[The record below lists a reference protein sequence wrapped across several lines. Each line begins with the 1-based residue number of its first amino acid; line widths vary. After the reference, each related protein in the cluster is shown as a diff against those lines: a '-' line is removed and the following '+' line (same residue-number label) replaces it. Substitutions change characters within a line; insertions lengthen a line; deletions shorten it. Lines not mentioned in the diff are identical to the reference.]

1 MPLNRRKFLGRT
13 AATSAGAA
21 LASAAAAVPAEA
33 RGHGRPRRR
42 YAFTVMGTTDLHGNV
57 FNWDYFTDAEF
68 DDAAHNDVGLAKIS
82 TLVDQVRKEKGRRN
96 TLLIDAGDTIQG
108 TQLSYYY
115 ARVDPITGEGG
126 PVHPMAQAMNAI
138 GYDAAALGNHE
149 FNYGI
154 PVLRKFEEQCD
165 FPLLGANAL
174 DAKTL
179 RPAFPPYWMTR
190 LRTPCGRDVKVAVL
204 GLTNPGIAIWDKVN
218 VQGKMTFPGLEEQAA
233 KWVPRLRSMGA
244 DVVIVSAHSG
254 TSGTSSYGD
263 QVPYVE
269 NAAALVAEKVAGI
282 DAILVGHA
290 HVEIPESRVV
300 NKETGREVVLSEPLK
315 WGQRLTLFDFELEWE
330 RGRWQVAS
338 VSAKVLN
345 SNTAEEDPRIVR
357 LLDAEHKKVVGYVN
371 QVIGTCS
378 AAMTA
383 TEAPYKDAPIV
394 DFINHVQ
401 AETVKAALAGTEY
414 ADLPVLSQASC
425 FSRTAAIPAGE
436 VTIRQV
442 AGLYPF
448 ENTLEA
454 RVLTGAQLK
463 DYLEFSARYYVQ
475 TPAGG
480 DVDPA
485 KLTNASDIPDYNYDA
500 VGGLT
505 YEIDIA
511 KAPGSRIAELGFDG
525 KPVDEEARFVL
536 AVNNYRAS
544 GGGNFPHV
552 AAAKQVWAN
561 SEEIRNTIIAWVQ
574 AKGTIDVSRFGSVDW
589 KLVRAIARRRKA
601 LVAEL
606 LGRFGN
612 AASVR
617 ATPREPRSQPQTGP
631 RAGSGGAAAL
641 TPFRRAAGTA

>member
-21 LASAAAAVPAEA
+21 LASAAAVVPAEA

-68 DDAAHNDVGLAKIS
+68 DDTAHNDVGLAKIS

-115 ARVDPITGEGG
+115 ARVDPITGADG
-126 PVHPMAQAMNAI
+126 PVHPMAQAMNTI

-179 RPAFPPYWMTR
+179 RPAFAPYWMTR

-300 NKETGREVVLSEPLK
+300 NKETGHEVVLSEPLK

-330 RGRWQVAS
+330 RGRWLVAS

-345 SNTAEEDPRIVR
+345 SNAAEEDPRIVR
-357 LLDAEHKKVVGYVN
+357 LLGDEHKKVVGYVN
-371 QVIGTCS
+371 QVIGTS
-378 AAMTA
+378 TAAMAA
-383 TEAPYKDAPIV
+383 TEAAYKDVPIL

-401 AETVKAALAGTEY
+401 SETVKAALAGTEY
-414 ADLPVLSQASC
+414 AALPVLSQASC
-425 FSRTAAIPAGE
+425 FSRTASIPAGE

-454 RVLTGAQLK
+454 RVLTGAQVK
-463 DYLEFSARYYVQ
+463 EYLEFSARYYVQ
-475 TPAGG
+475 TAPGG
-480 DVDPA
+480 DVDPS
-485 KLTNASDIPDYNYDA
+485 KLTNADNTPDYNYDA

-511 KAPGSRIAELGFDG
+511 KAPGSRIAKLSFDG
-525 KPVDEEARFVL
+525 KPIDEKAQFVL

-552 AAAKQVWAN
+552 ASAKQVWAN

-574 AKGTIDVSRFGSVDW
+574 AEKTIDVSRFASVDW
-589 KLVRAIARRRKA
+589 KLTRDGAPV
-601 LVAEL
+601 
-606 LGRFGN
+606 F
-612 AASVR
+612 
-617 ATPREPRSQPQTGP
+617 PD
-631 RAGSGGAAAL
+631 AG
-641 TPFRRAAGTA
+641 